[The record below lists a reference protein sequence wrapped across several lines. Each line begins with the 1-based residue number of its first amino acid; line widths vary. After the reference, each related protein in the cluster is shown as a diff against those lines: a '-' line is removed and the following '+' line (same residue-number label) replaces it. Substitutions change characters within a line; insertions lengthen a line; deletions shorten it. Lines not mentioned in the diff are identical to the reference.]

1 MSERITSHDVA
12 RAAAVSQATVSRALR
27 GDPKISETTI
37 QRVREAAD
45 RLGYVP
51 SNLGR
56 SLSRKAT
63 GNIAVVAELGN
74 LTYPD
79 TLPAMHDELD
89 RHGYRLLL
97 VSETPEK
104 ELDHSLL
111 FDGSVD
117 GVILTTSRL
126 HSKLPERLRARNVPF
141 VYLNRVT
148 KGVEADAVVAD
159 NAGGGRQAAR
169 LLLGDGH
176 TRIAMIAGP
185 SDMSSAS
192 ARERAFTAELR
203 DAGIDARDRP
213 VLRSELTHDAGRRGW
228 AQLMSLRERP
238 TAVFCTAD
246 AVAVGLLNAHHAGAD
261 VPRPAVVGFD
271 NSPVASWPAFDL
283 TTIDTHLSE
292 MARTASAMLVER
304 LQAMAAGDDPPARRV
319 VVPTELVARRS
330 HVPA

>member
-1 MSERITSHDVA
+1 MSQRITSHDVA
-12 RAAAVSQATVSRALR
+12 RAAQVSQATVSRALR
-27 GDPKISETTI
+27 GDPKISESTVR
-37 QRVREAAD
+37 RVREAAD

-97 VSETPEK
+97 VSETPDK

-126 HSKLPERLRARNVPF
+126 DSPLPARLQERRVPF
-141 VYLNRVT
+141 VFLNRVT
-148 KGVEADAVVAD
+148 RGVEADTVVAD
-159 NAGGGRQAAR
+159 NAGGGRLAAR

-176 TRIAMIAGP
+176 TRVAMLAGP

-203 DAGIDARDRP
+203 EAGIDAKDRP
-213 VLRSELTHDAGRRGW
+213 VIRSGLTHDAGHRGW
-228 AQLMSLRERP
+228 GQLMGLRQRP
-238 TAVFCTAD
+238 TAVFCTTD
-246 AVAVGLLNAHHAGAD
+246 AVAVGLLNAWHEQGD
-261 VPRPAVVGFD
+261 GPRPAVVGFD
-271 NSPVASWPAFDL
+271 NSPVASWPTFDL
-283 TTIDTHLSE
+283 TTIDTHLSQ
-292 MARTASAMLVER
+292 MARTASSVLVER
-304 LQAMAAGDDPPARRV
+304 LTALHAGQDPAARRV
-319 VVPTELVARRS
+319 VVPTELVVRRS
-330 HVPA
+330 HVVA